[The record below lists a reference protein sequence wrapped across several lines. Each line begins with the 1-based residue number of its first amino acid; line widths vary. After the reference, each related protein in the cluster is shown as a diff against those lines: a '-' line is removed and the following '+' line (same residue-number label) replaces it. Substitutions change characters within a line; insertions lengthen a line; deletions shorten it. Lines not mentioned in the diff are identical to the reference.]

1 MATVDVE
8 VLSFRRLPVPLRR
21 AVALTGLALVVIGS
35 FGPWLRSGRRVRS
48 SYELFQV
55 ADRLGFLG
63 DGPLRWL
70 PRTWVCVPLAA
81 ALAFAADVAGFRR
94 AGGTVGVVVG
104 VYAVVVSAGVIASPF
119 PSGWGTMVGA
129 VGGTLSV
136 VGGLALLLP
145 VDTSREETAS

>member
-1 MATVDVE
+1 MATVDRE
-8 VLSFRRLPVPLRR
+8 VRTFPSLPLPLRR
-21 AVALTGLALVVIGS
+21 AVALVGLALVVIGS

-81 ALAFAADVAGFRR
+81 ALAFAADVAGWRR
-94 AGGTVGVVVG
+94 VGGTVGVGVG
-104 VYAVVVSAGVIASPF
+104 IYALVVSAGVIASPLH
-119 PSGWGTMVGA
+119 PEWGTMVGA
-129 VGGTLSV
+129 VGGAVSV
-136 VGGLALLLP
+136 IGGLALLLP
-145 VDTSREETAS
+145 VDVSRKETAT

>member
-8 VLSFRRLPVPLRR
+8 VRSFRRLPVPLRR

-81 ALAFAADVAGFRR
+81 ALAFAADVAGRR
-94 AGGTVGVVVG
+94 RIGGTVGVAVG
-104 VYAVVVSAGVIASPF
+104 VYAVVVSAGVLASPL

-129 VGGTLSV
+129 VGGTVSV

-145 VDTSREETAS
+145 VDNSREETAS